1 MIPKAILKIIKESV
15 DNLYEESY
23 QDYRNNL
30 ENARNYPSSYGQ
42 ERISVVKQYLENIFE
57 ISQLL
62 MPFQNKNHKEE
73 AS

>member
-1 MIPKAILKIIKESV
+1 MIPGHILKIIKGSI
-15 DNLYEESY
+15 DNLYKESY

-30 ENARNYPSSYGQ
+30 EDVRNCPSSYRQ
-42 ERISVVKQYLENIFE
+42 EKISLVRQDLQNIFE

-62 MPFQNKNHKEE
+62 MPFQNKNNKEE